1 MPRTYVVND
10 LNGEEIVGT
19 FTTKNCKKQIKK
31 KLKLKKQSRKN
42 AVNHMLSERDT
53 VICLIAGYIKNTWYK
68 CFNIFQ
74 NQYL

>member
-1 MPRTYVVND
+1 MLLMILMEKKLLEHLQQR
-10 LNGEEIVGT
+10 IA
-19 FTTKNCKKQIKK
+19 KNKSKK

-53 VICLIAGYIKNTWYK
+53 IICLIAGYIKNTWYK